1 MRFHWEIDLVSSV
14 SAPGPDV
21 VLPLEASISV
31 SVGQTVIGG
40 ETIIGELK

>member
-1 MRFHWEIDLVSSV
+1 
-14 SAPGPDV
+14 

-31 SVGQTVIGG
+31 SVGQKVIGG